1 MQPHLLLSILALL
14 SFTTASPNPDPQAVA
29 PGGGAA
35 VTLAPTQSPTVGT
48 WGSLFTVDGTTS
60 VAYVVFTQTFAA
72 TALGTWDLGP
82 TPAAGTIGLGTIA
95 GAVGSTKAAKRAMP
109 TPEVGSP

>member
-14 SFTTASPNPDPQAVA
+14 SFATAQAVA

-60 VAYVVFTQTFAA
+60 VAFVVFTQTFAA
-72 TALGTWDLGP
+72 TALGSWDLGP
-82 TPAAGTIGLGTIA
+82 TPGVGTIGLGTIA
-95 GAVGSTKAAKRAMP
+95 GTVGSTKAAKRAMP
-109 TPEVGSP
+109 TPELGSA

>member
-1 MQPHLLLSILALL
+1 MRLLVSILALL

-29 PGGGAA
+29 PAGGAA

-60 VAYVVFTQTFAA
+60 VAYAVFTQTFAA

-95 GAVGSTKAAKRAMP
+95 GAVGSTRAKRAMP
-109 TPEVGSP
+109 TPELGSA